1 MELHTLWLRRDP
13 EHAESMIDISQ
24 WLNDEWVLVEWKPL
38 VVPVDPQGA
47 LAKDELVDC
56 FLFRKKGPG
65 DWMTT
70 VNP

>member
-1 MELHTLWLRRDP
+1 
-13 EHAESMIDISQ
+13 MIDISQ